1 MSTVLAFLV
10 GGQTVVIF
18 ALGLYA
24 YNLQKQVASRESL
37 IRALRSSHDE
47 LQDAV
52 GILIRGGSDTPS
64 TEHRADGRVH

>member
-18 ALGLYA
+18 ALGLHA
-24 YNLQKQVASRESL
+24 YNLQKALAVKESL

-52 GILIRGGSDTPS
+52 GILIRGGVDTP
-64 TEHRADGRVH
+64 TCATDATGQVH